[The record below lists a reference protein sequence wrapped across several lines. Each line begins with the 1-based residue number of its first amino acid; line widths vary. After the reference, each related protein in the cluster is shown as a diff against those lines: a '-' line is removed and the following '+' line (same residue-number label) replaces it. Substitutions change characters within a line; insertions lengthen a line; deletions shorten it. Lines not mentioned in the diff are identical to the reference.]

1 MKITNDTDST
11 ELKRNLKNGAIEYR
25 IVTVN
30 DAHHVCSHRRDRH
43 MRVYTG
49 TIRHTRVQTGIA
61 GETHQNNINN
71 NKKILRL
78 RI

>member
-1 MKITNDTDST
+1 M
-11 ELKRNLKNGAIEYR
+11 

-30 DAHHVCSHRRDRH
+30 DAPHVCSHRRDRH

-49 TIRHTRVQTGIA
+49 TIRHTRVYTGTIRHTCVHRGTMRHTHVQTGIA